1 MLVFQRMSFSRSSS
15 SYSEMIARLSVYRFS
30 RLMYVTPGRGLP
42 ELRWT
47 VGAVSDRYI
56 GEVIL
61 QLLVEA
67 MASHWIVP
75 SHCPNWELNIF
86 LSYHCHQQHIKY
98 VSFQVLFIISDYWFI
113 HRIPVSFGGASP
125 CNALRWIMMLCRYTH
140 SRLIQCNHI
149 YILLSYHC
157 HQQHIMYVSF
167 QVLFI
172 ISDYWFIHRIPVSF
186 GGASPYN
193 ALRWIM
199 MLCCYTHSRLI
210 QCNHSY
216 MIPKYDA
223 LYDLKR
229 QWYYEFVPFL
239 SNQSGIDI
247 LLLWGDVACTKRS
260 GWKNM
265 HSIVVPGFNIM

>member
-1 MLVFQRMSFSRSSS
+1 MSFSRSSS

-30 RLMYVTPGRGLP
+30 RVMYVTPGRGLP
-42 ELRWT
+42 ELRRT
-47 VGAVSDRYI
+47 VGAISDRYI

-86 LSYHCHQQHIKY
+86 LSYHCHQQHI
-98 VSFQVLFIISDYWFI
+98 
-113 HRIPVSFGGASP
+113 
-125 CNALRWIMMLCRYTH
+125 
-140 SRLIQCNHI
+140 
-149 YILLSYHC
+149 
-157 HQQHIMYVSF
+157 MYVSF
-167 QVLFI
+167 QVLFM

-210 QCNHSY
+210 QCNDSY

-247 LLLWGDVACTKRS
+247 LILWGDVARRYVHQTFGLKKHAFDRGSWFQYHINCYCIGTQIETSLEVYHLKTCTTISYTGNEIFRQF
-260 GWKNM
+260 
-265 HSIVVPGFNIM
+265 SINANL